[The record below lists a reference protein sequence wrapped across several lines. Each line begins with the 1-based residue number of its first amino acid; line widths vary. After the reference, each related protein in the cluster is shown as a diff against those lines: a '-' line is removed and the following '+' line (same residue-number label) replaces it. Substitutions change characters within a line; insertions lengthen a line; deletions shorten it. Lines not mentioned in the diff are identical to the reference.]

1 VAVDDAGLLIDRDE
15 DDLDDWLGVKS
26 AVRDH
31 TIDVRRMAAEIVDLR
46 AQLAGT
52 GAAPAPTED
61 PDDQLAGGDEWS
73 PTTRALALAMLA
85 VFKRHGFGALHVE
98 CEKIKKLIALNNRLA
113 VVRDGWIV

>member
-31 TIDVRRMAAEIVDLR
+31 TIDVDLR